1 MKAVYVRISKQEMN
15 VIRQMKEKEVIG
27 ELEYFIDV
35 ISGASKFKDR
45 KDAMRLMA
53 DKRVTSIQVKEISRL
68 GRNLR
73 DLLETL
79 EYFTDKGIDIYIE
92 NQGLHTMLPNGKT
105 NPTALLIISLLG
117 AIAEQERNL
126 LIERTREGVAIAH
139 ANGKYKGRKLGAVN
153 TSEEYERRFGRTI
166 CVVQPLFNEGRS
178 VNYVSDFLKQQ
189 NTFLDKTTKFKGASR
204 ITLEKLIRIG
214 LLTKPTK

>member
-1 MKAVYVRISKQEMN
+1 V
-15 VIRQMKEKEVIG
+15 
-27 ELEYFIDV
+27 
-35 ISGASKFKDR
+35 
-45 KDAMRLMA
+45 
-53 DKRVTSIQVKEISRL
+53 SRL

-73 DLLETL
+73 DTLETL